1 MRKSRSLFTDAKPRR
16 TGALVYPMLLILLL
30 AVIVALNFV
39 NNGRVKLLNEDVTIT
54 SLSKDL
60 EKFRILHISDLH
72 GNEYGANQSTI
83 STMLKTARYN
93 AVCITGDVCAPDGNY
108 DAFLKLIDVFAGRV
122 PVYFVA
128 GDEDPA
134 PIAAQPNTP
143 ERVKADY
150 VLAAEEHGA
159 IYLDSPQKL
168 TVGKSAVWFCPESM
182 YGLDIDSSRAAYQ
195 ARHTALTNQP
205 QNTPE
210 QAAQLQ
216 VIDYQLAVL
225 DQIDAAMKEMQDS
238 DVQIALTH
246 HPLTE
251 TTIKTLQQ

>member
-108 DAFLKLIDVFAGRV
+108 DAFLKLIDVFAGACRYTLLRAMRI
-122 PVYFVA
+122 PR
-128 GDEDPA
+128 PLPRS
-134 PIAAQPNTP
+134 PIRP
-143 ERVKADY
+143 
-150 VLAAEEHGA
+150 
-159 IYLDSPQKL
+159 
-168 TVGKSAVWFCPESM
+168 SA
-182 YGLDIDSSRAAYQ
+182 
-195 ARHTALTNQP
+195 
-205 QNTPE
+205 
-210 QAAQLQ
+210 
-216 VIDYQLAVL
+216 
-225 DQIDAAMKEMQDS
+225 
-238 DVQIALTH
+238 
-246 HPLTE
+246 
-251 TTIKTLQQ
+251 